1 MAWELPKQLPN
12 LEAASSLSID
22 IETCDPDLKTMGPGV
37 KRDGYMIGLAVGTPD
52 GYRGYFPFDHAEG
65 NQFDKANVINWAKQ
79 NLTRPN
85 QPKIGANLLYDLEYL
100 YNDGVQV
107 TGPFYDIQVAEP
119 LLDENQFKYNLDKL
133 SINYLNEGKDEAIL
147 EDECRRRGYK
157 GKVQKHLWKL
167 SPEFVGPYA
176 EADVDRPI
184 RIFEQQAERLK
195 KENLVD
201 LFKMETKLIP
211 LLLRMRQ
218 RGVKVD
224 IPKTE
229 EVAYRYE
236 KEIQKTHREIELL
249 CGAKID
255 EWAAASIAEVFD
267 DLNIRY
273 PLTAKTKK
281 PSFTRPWLEKHPHPL
296 AQLILKVRSQ
306 SKFLGTFL
314 RGQILGL
321 HIDGRL
327 YTQFHQLKG
336 DDNGTV
342 TGRFSSSLPN
352 LQFIPM
358 RDPILGPLIRGFFI
372 PEEDC
377 YWGRADYSQI
387 EIRIL
392 AHYAMGVGSA
402 DLRKAFID
410 SPKIDY
416 HQWCADVAGINRKKA
431 KTINFGLI
439 YGMGVTKLA
448 LQLGISFND
457 ADKFLKMYKR
467 KLPFLNHTLRKAM
480 EIAQGRGY
488 VKTILNRRRRFPYWE
503 PRDWDLSK
511 EEGMVKKDK
520 DLVLEMV
527 KEIRKEA
534 ENNGDKVPKYGV
546 RRAGTYKAFNSI
558 DQGSAA
564 DLMKKAM
571 VDCEEAGVFDDTALG
586 PPHLTVHDELD
597 VSVPKTKIGKEAFKE
612 MTHLMEQAIPLKVPV
627 LVDSDLT
634 SNWGEAK

>member
-1 MAWELPKQLPN
+1 MAWELPKEFPDLS
-12 LEAASSLSID
+12 AAKAISVD
-22 IETCDPDLKTMGPGV
+22 IETYDPDLKTMGPGA

-52 GYRGYFPFDHAEG
+52 GFRAYYPFNHADG
-65 NQFDKANVINWAKQ
+65 KQFEKANVINWAKT

-85 QPKIGANLLYDLEYL
+85 QPKVGANLLYDLEYL
-100 YNDGVQV
+100 YEDGVEV
-107 TGPFYDIQVAEP
+107 AGPFYDVQVAEP
-119 LLDENQFKYNLDKL
+119 LLDENQFKYNLDRL
-133 SINYLNEGKDEAIL
+133 SMSYLGEGKDETLL
-147 EDECRRRGYK
+147 EDICRDRGYK
-157 GKVQKHLWKL
+157 GAVQKHLWKL
-167 SPEFVGPYA
+167 PPEFVGPYA
-176 EADVDRPI
+176 EADVDRPL
-184 RIFEQQAERLK
+184 RVFELQR
-195 KENLVD
+195 KELYRQNLAD
-201 LFKMETKLIP
+201 LFMMETRLIP

-218 RGVKVD
+218 RGVKVN

-229 EVAYRYE
+229 EVADRYE
-236 KEIQKTHREIELL
+236 KEIEKTHKEIELL
-249 CGAKID
+249 CGARIE
-255 EWAAASIAEVFD
+255 EWAAASIAEAFD
-267 DLNIRY
+267 TLNIKY
-273 PLTAKTKK
+273 PLTPKTKK
-281 PSFTRPWLEKHPHPL
+281 PSFTRPWLERHPHPL

-314 RGQILGL
+314 QGQILGL

-358 RDPILGPLIRGFFI
+358 RDPVLGPLIRGFFE

-402 DLRKAFID
+402 DLVNAYINDPR
-410 SPKIDY
+410 IDY
-416 HQWCADVAGINRKKA
+416 HQWCADVAGIDRKKA

-439 YGMGVTKLA
+439 YGMGVAKLA
-448 LQLGISFND
+448 AQLGIPFKD
-457 ADKFLKMYKR
+457 AERFIKMYKR
-467 KLPFLNHTLRKAM
+467 KLPFLDHTLQKAM

-503 PRDWDLSK
+503 PRDWNLSK
-511 EEGMVKKDK
+511 QEGMVKKDK
-520 DLVLEMV
+520 ELVLEMV
-527 KEIRKEA
+527 KEIRKEC
-534 ENNGDKVPKYGV
+534 EKNGEKVPRYGV
-546 RRAGTYKAFNSI
+546 RRAGTYKAFNAV

-571 VDCEEAGVFDDTALG
+571 VDCNEAGVFDVLG

-597 VSVPKTKIGKEAFKE
+597 VSVPRTNIGREAFKE
-612 MTHLMEQAIPLKVPV
+612 MVHIMEQAIPLKVPV

-634 SNWGEAK
+634 NNWGEAK